1 MNRDAFDVADIDDVA
16 TSFQDLNFI
25 VEHCGL
31 PRLDDFCWIATQET
45 NVYGGLA
52 VALPFIHTRPG
63 YFGHVMSE
71 LLFWLGPDKLLYGSD
86 YGIWT
91 PKWLI
96 DKFMAFEI
104 PDDVTKETGSVLTLE
119 TKTKIL
125 GLNAART
132 LWHRRRG
139 AEEEDPGGR
148 RICPLARSRSRAEV
162 MAMKRGVRE
171 ERREPPS
178 DDRQARYGPD
188 CET

>member
-52 VALPFIHTRPG
+52 VALPFIHSPPG
-63 YFGHVMSE
+63 LFRRMS
-71 LLFWLGPDKLLYGSD
+71 FPNCCSGLGRTSSSIGSD

-104 PDDVTKETGSVLTLE
+104 PADVTKETGSVLSME

-125 GLNAART
+125 GLNAAR
-132 LWHRRRG
+132 LYGIDVEAQKKKIR
-139 AEEEDPGGR
+139 AGGGYAHLPEAVHAPR
-148 RICPLARSRSRAEV
+148 
-162 MAMKRGVRE
+162 
-171 ERREPPS
+171 
-178 DDRQARYGPD
+178 
-188 CET
+188 